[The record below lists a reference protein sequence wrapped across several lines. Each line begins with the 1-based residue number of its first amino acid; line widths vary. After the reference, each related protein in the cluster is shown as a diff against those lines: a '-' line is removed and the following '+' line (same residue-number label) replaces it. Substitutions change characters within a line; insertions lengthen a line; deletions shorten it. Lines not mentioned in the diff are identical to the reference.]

1 MVVSRL
7 TSCRTRDFSVLY
19 SKDLTILNVKVEDVF
34 GLERLVRTS
43 EVPPSPDMIPT
54 DRRAIRQIIDKIP
67 VSLHPLTR
75 QLFFG
80 VIDMTTRTGTLIL
93 RLR

>member
-54 DRRAIRQIIDKIP
+54 DRAIRQIIDKIP